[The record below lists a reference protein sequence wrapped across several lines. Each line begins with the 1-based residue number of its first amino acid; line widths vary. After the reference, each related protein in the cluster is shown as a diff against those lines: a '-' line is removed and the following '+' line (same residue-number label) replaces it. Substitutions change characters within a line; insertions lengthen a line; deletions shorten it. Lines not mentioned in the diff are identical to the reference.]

1 MSPILGIM
9 ASSISG
15 SKAVTNSYESIATV
29 TAAGGE
35 STLSFSSISSVY
47 KHLQIRG
54 IHRVSGSF
62 YTGDVF
68 MRVGAGSIDSG
79 NNYSNHIIVG
89 DGTSAAAAGGGSR
102 SSVMGF
108 DYYNSVGN
116 LATTGMFAACVID
129 LLDYANTNK
138 YKTMR
143 FLEGRE
149 INRNDTDSRVYFE
162 SGLWQSLSAI
172 SNIQFSC
179 LTGAGA
185 AGTFIA
191 GTTFALYGIKG

>member
-1 MSPILGIM
+1 MGILGIY
-9 ASSISG
+9 ASSVL
-15 SKAVTNSYESIATV
+15 KVTNSYESIATI

-35 STLSFSSISSVY
+35 STLSFTSIPSTY
-47 KHLQIRG
+47 KHLQVRG

-129 LLDYANTNK
+129 LLYYENTNK
-138 YKTMR
+138 YKTMK

-162 SGLWQSLSAI
+162 SGLWQSFSAI
-172 SNIQFSC
+172 SNVQFAC
-179 LTGAGA
+179 LNGAGS

>member
-1 MSPILGIM
+1 MGILGIY
-9 ASSISG
+9 ASSVL
-15 SKAVTNSYESIATV
+15 KVTNSYESIATV
-29 TAAGGE
+29 TSAGGE
-35 STLSFSSISSVY
+35 STLAFTSIPSTY

-54 IHRVSGSF
+54 IHRVSGSN
-62 YTGDVF
+62 YTADVF

-89 DGTSAAAAGGGSR
+89 DGSSAAASGGGSR

-116 LATTGMFAACVID
+116 LATTGMFATCVID

-162 SGLWQSLSAI
+162 SGLWQSTSAV
-172 SNIQFSC
+172 SNIQFAC
-179 LTGAGA
+179 LTGTGA

>member
-1 MSPILGIM
+1 MPILGIM
-9 ASSISG
+9 ASSVL
-15 SKAVTNSYESIATV
+15 KVTNSYESIATV

-35 STLSFSSISSVY
+35 STLSFSSISSAY

-108 DYYNSVGN
+108 DYYNSVGS

-162 SGLWQSLSAI
+162 SGLWQSTSAI
-172 SNIQFSC
+172 SNVQFAC
-179 LTGAGA
+179 LNGAGS

-191 GTTFALYGIKG
+191 GTTFALYGIK